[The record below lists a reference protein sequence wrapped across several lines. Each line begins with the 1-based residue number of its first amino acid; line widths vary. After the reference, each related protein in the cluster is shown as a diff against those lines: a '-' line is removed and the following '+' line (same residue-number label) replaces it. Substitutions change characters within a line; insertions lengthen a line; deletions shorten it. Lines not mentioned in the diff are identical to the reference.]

1 MSIWKILLNYF
12 NKGKENDFFERLN
25 ISKIIVNHFST
36 FYNNQDNRKID
47 RLELAVYFSILLLLS
62 VISAIF
68 LPVTRMNVVL
78 TPLTIFTGFLF
89 SALFVIIDK
98 KEGKTKQIKELIS
111 EVYDNISFSI
121 LMSFFIILFM
131 IINYVMISFD
141 VSELY
146 NRIILGI
153 VYFLLL
159 NFSYSLMMIIKRLYK
174 IFEN

>member
-1 MSIWKILLNYF
+1 
-12 NKGKENDFFERLN
+12 
-25 ISKIIVNHFST
+25 
-36 FYNNQDNRKID
+36 
-47 RLELAVYFSILLLLS
+47 
-62 VISAIF
+62 
-68 LPVTRMNVVL
+68 MNVVL

-98 KEGKTKQIKELIS
+98 KEGKTTQIKELIS

-159 NFSYSLMMIIKRLYK
+159 NFSYSLMMVIKRLYK

>member
-1 MSIWKILLNYF
+1 MI
-12 NKGKENDFFERLN
+12 FFERLN

-159 NFSYSLMMIIKRLYK
+159 NFSYSLMMVIKRLYK

>member
-1 MSIWKILLNYF
+1 MI
-12 NKGKENDFFERLN
+12 FFERLN

>member
-1 MSIWKILLNYF
+1 MI
-12 NKGKENDFFERLN
+12 FFERLN

-159 NFSYSLMMIIKRLYK
+159 SFSYSLMMVIKRLYK

>member
-1 MSIWKILLNYF
+1 M
-12 NKGKENDFFERLN
+12 
-25 ISKIIVNHFST
+25 
-36 FYNNQDNRKID
+36 
-47 RLELAVYFSILLLLS
+47 ELAVYFSILLLLS

-159 NFSYSLMMIIKRLYK
+159 NFSYSLMMVIKRLYK

>member
-1 MSIWKILLNYF
+1 MIFL
-12 NKGKENDFFERLN
+12 ERLN
-25 ISKIIVNHFST
+25 ITKIIVNHFST

-159 NFSYSLMMIIKRLYK
+159 NFSYSLMMVIKRLYK

>member
-1 MSIWKILLNYF
+1 MI
-12 NKGKENDFFERLN
+12 FFERLN

-159 NFSYSLMMIIKRLYK
+159 NFHTH
-174 IFEN
+174 

>member
-1 MSIWKILLNYF
+1 MI
-12 NKGKENDFFERLN
+12 FFERLN
-25 ISKIIVNHFST
+25 IYKIIVNHFST

-159 NFSYSLMMIIKRLYK
+159 NFSYSLMMVIKRLYK

>member
-1 MSIWKILLNYF
+1 MIII
-12 NKGKENDFFERLN
+12 ERLN
-25 ISKIIVNHFST
+25 TPKIKVNHFST

-159 NFSYSLMMIIKRLYK
+159 NFSYSLMMVIKRLYK

>member
-1 MSIWKILLNYF
+1 MI
-12 NKGKENDFFERLN
+12 FFERLN

-36 FYNNQDNRKID
+36 FYNNQDNKKID
-47 RLELAVYFSILLLLS
+47 WLELAVYFTILLLLS
-62 VISAIF
+62 IASAIF

-98 KEGKTKQIKELIS
+98 KEGKRQQIKNLIS

-121 LMSFFIILFM
+121 LMSFLIILFI
-131 IINYVMISFD
+131 IINYVMITLEAPEFYS
-141 VSELY
+141 
-146 NRIILGI
+146 RIILGI
-153 VYFLLL
+153 IYFFLL
-159 NFSYSLMMIIKRLYK
+159 NFSYSLMMVIKRLYK

>member
-1 MSIWKILLNYF
+1 MI
-12 NKGKENDFFERLN
+12 FFERLN

-159 NFSYSLMMIIKRLYK
+159 NFSYSLMMVIKR
-174 IFEN
+174 

>member
-1 MSIWKILLNYF
+1 MI
-12 NKGKENDFFERLN
+12 FFERLN

-159 NFSYSLMMIIKRLYK
+159 NFSYSLMMVIKRL
-174 IFEN
+174 

>member
-1 MSIWKILLNYF
+1 MNYF

>member
-1 MSIWKILLNYF
+1 MI
-12 NKGKENDFFERLN
+12 FFERLN

-98 KEGKTKQIKELIS
+98 KEGKTTQIKELIS

-159 NFSYSLMMIIKRLYK
+159 NFSYSLMMVIKRLYK

>member
-1 MSIWKILLNYF
+1 MI
-12 NKGKENDFFERLN
+12 FFERLN

-62 VISAIF
+62 VISAIV

-159 NFSYSLMMIIKRLYK
+159 NFSYSLMMVIKRLYK

>member
-1 MSIWKILLNYF
+1 MI
-12 NKGKENDFFERLN
+12 FFERLN

-68 LPVTRMNVVL
+68 LPVTRINVVL

-159 NFSYSLMMIIKRLYK
+159 NFSYSLMMVIKRLYK